1 MKTPELDFQT
11 ADAVQREQTM
21 TAMVELLHAKDQAIA
36 SLNLQVRNQEKLI
49 TALCDRL
56 ADGGAKGLPSSLQA
70 LLESFRTH

>member
-11 ADAVQREQTM
+11 ADAIQREQTM

-36 SLNLQVRNQEKLI
+36 ALNLQVRNQEKLI

-56 ADGGAKGLPSSLQA
+56 ADGGAQGLPSSLQA
-70 LLESFRTH
+70 LLASFRTH